1 MSVAKLIG
9 PDIEELIRENPQE
22 LAAALADLHP
32 VDVAEL
38 MEDLPRGDR
47 LLLFESLPPE
57 RGPAVFSE
65 RKGETLR
72 LILHEASPE
81 KLGPELDLLPADEVT
96 FLLEHLTQRQR
107 ETLLARM
114 SPRDAAEAERLLR
127 YAPRTAGRLMSEK
140 FPRIRAEWT
149 AAQTLEHLK
158 KIDPEVETVQSLY
171 VVDDHDHLIG
181 SVSLR
186 KLLPAPPT
194 RLISDLM
201 DKALLTGHT

>member
-22 LAAALADLHP
+22 LAAALANLHP
-32 VDVAEL
+32 VDIAEL
-38 MEDLPRGDR
+38 MEGLPRGGR
-47 LLLFESLPPE
+47 VLLFASLPPD
-57 RGPAVFSE
+57 GGAAVLAE
-65 RKGETLR
+65 LKGETLR
-72 LILHEASPE
+72 LILHEASPD

-114 SPRDAAEAERLLR
+114 SPRDAAMAENV
-127 YAPRTAGRLMSEK
+127 
-140 FPRIRAEWT
+140 PRIRAEWT
-149 AAQTLEHLK
+149 AAETLEHLK

-171 VVDDHDHLIG
+171 IVDDHDHLIG

-194 RLISDLM
+194 RLISDLLE
-201 DKALLTGHT
+201 KALLTV

>member
-1 MSVAKLIG
+1 MSVVKLIG

-47 LLLFESLPPE
+47 VLLFESLLPE
-57 RGPAVFSE
+57 RGAAGLSGL
-65 RKGETLR
+65 KGGTLR
-72 LILHEASPE
+72 LILHEASPD

-114 SPRDAAEAERLLR
+114 SPRDAPEAERPL
-127 YAPRTAGRLMSEK
+127 PC
-140 FPRIRAEWT
+140 
-149 AAQTLEHLK
+149 AA
-158 KIDPEVETVQSLY
+158 
-171 VVDDHDHLIG
+171 
-181 SVSLR
+181 
-186 KLLPAPPT
+186 
-194 RLISDLM
+194 
-201 DKALLTGHT
+201 